1 VIAFI
6 EVTDVNGQPGHIRA
20 DAVEAMSC
28 EAETGITRVFV
39 AQGGYYRVKESQQ
52 EVLAKLR
59 DIEAM
64 RSLEGMQ

>member
-6 EVTDVNGQPGHIRA
+6 EVTDVNGNPGYIKA
-20 DAVEAMSC
+20 ENVEATAMEPDS
-28 EAETGITRVFV
+28 GVTRVFV
-39 AQGGYYRVKESQQ
+39 ATGGFYRVQETQA

-64 RSLEGMQ
+64 KSLEGME

>member
-1 VIAFI
+1 MIAFI
-6 EVTDVNGQPGHIRA
+6 ELTDVNGNPGNIKA

-39 AQGGYYRVKESQQ
+39 AQGGFYRVRESQQ

-64 RSLEGMQ
+64 KSLEGMQ